1 VAVLLQVTTEL
12 SSSLDLDRVLTRAL
26 QLVTGAVKANQRS
39 IFLVDMESDR
49 LVYRAALGRP
59 TSLPIGGKPAPFKRG
74 DGLVGWVL
82 KHRQGVVIG
91 DVEHDPGWMPLPGQ
105 LSRHRSVLAVRLTA
119 NEDIL
124 GIMIVYSP
132 ELEAFDEP
140 QLGLVAAAANLV
152 GAAITPP
159 SSTA

>member
-1 VAVLLQVTTEL
+1 VAALLQVTTEL
-12 SSSLDLDRVLTRAL
+12 SSSLDLDRVMTRAL
-26 QLVTGAVKANQRS
+26 QLVTEAVKANQRS

-49 LVYRAALGRP
+49 LVYRADLGRP

-91 DVEHDPGWMPLPGQ
+91 DVEHDPRWMPLPGQ

-124 GIMIVYSP
+124 GVMIVYSP
-132 ELEAFDEP
+132 ELEAFYEP